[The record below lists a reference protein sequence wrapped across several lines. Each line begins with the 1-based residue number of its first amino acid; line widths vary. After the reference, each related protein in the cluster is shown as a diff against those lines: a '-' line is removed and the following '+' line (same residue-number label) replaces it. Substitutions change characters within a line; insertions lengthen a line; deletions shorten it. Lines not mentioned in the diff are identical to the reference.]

1 MDQEIKLTEK
11 NIDRI
16 KKISKELKQQELQ
29 AKLDAKEKARR
40 FNMEKEKHMY
50 SLTLEYMKNKPLK
63 TVHEQLV
70 GEFKKGVKDDVDD
83 YLRNPPKNLNDLK
96 RRNFLKTHKTKAKV
110 EKEAREGMQGSGSIE

>member
-1 MDQEIKLTEK
+1 MALDKQEVDEVEFVQLQAKESLKRTRKNISNIERLDQEIKLTEK

-16 KKISKELKQQELQ
+16 KKISKELKQQEEQ

-70 GEFKKGVKDDVDD
+70 GEFK
-83 YLRNPPKNLNDLK
+83 
-96 RRNFLKTHKTKAKV
+96 
-110 EKEAREGMQGSGSIE
+110 GSQR